1 MRLGWGQVAM
11 VKSKQ
16 IPEKCRRCALL
27 GAAEARSTHPS
38 CWDDRLCHSR
48 RSYARNRDK
57 INQKRARV
65 RIEQVHQVDVP
76 QVTYGVLQVWRE
88 RQFGVFG
95 INPRKGGFWKMRVGT
110 IILKS
115 LLVNVFS

>member
-1 MRLGWGQVAM
+1 M

-27 GAAEARSTHPS
+27 GAAEARSRHPS

-65 RIEQVHQVDVP
+65 RIEQVHQVYVP

-88 RQFGVFG
+88 NREDSP
-95 INPRKGGFWKMRVGT
+95 IHAKLARRLGGRGGD
-110 IILKS
+110 LGAE
-115 LLVNVFS
+115 